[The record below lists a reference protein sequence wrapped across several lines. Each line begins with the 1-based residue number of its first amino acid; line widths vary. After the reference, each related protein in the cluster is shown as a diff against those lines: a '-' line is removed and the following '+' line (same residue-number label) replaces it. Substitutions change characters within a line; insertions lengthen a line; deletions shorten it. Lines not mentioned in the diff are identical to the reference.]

1 MNDTKPNYKVVNS
14 PPWILRAAHFLQKKG
29 IRGGHH
35 LEATARSMGLL
46 NVLVRIELSRD
57 IRIDV
62 PAYNDS
68 YNLSDIRHYE
78 YKLINLISSR
88 ISRTDEPF
96 LLLDCGAD
104 IGLFSALLVSA
115 CDCIQEVI
123 AFEPNARSYS
133 RLTTNLELLPIKA
146 EAKNMAVADFH
157 GTGELRFPDHDSHN
171 HAAFIIPSEQGDI
184 QVIKID
190 ELDLPDSHRILCKI
204 DVEGGELAVVKGA
217 LKTLSASSEFAVIFE
232 AHPEQVKRVGID
244 PLEVVSLLG
253 SIRACKTVVAEAP
266 EREIDF
272 SRPFF
277 QQFPER
283 VHNICVFSE

>member
-1 MNDTKPNYKVVNS
+1 MNNTKPDYKIVDS
-14 PPWILRAAHFLQKKG
+14 PPWVLRVAHFLQKKG

-35 LEATARSMGLL
+35 LEAAARSRGLL
-46 NVLVRIELSRD
+46 DVLVRVKLNRD
-57 IRIDV
+57 VRIDV

-115 CDCIQEVI
+115 CEGVQEVI
-123 AFEPNARSYS
+123 AFEPNVRSYGH
-133 RLTTNLELLPIKA
+133 LTSNLELLPIKA

-171 HAAFIIPSEQGDI
+171 HAAFIVPSEQGDI

-190 ELDLPDSHRILCKI
+190 ELGLPDSHRILCKI

-217 LKTLSASSEFAVIFE
+217 LKTLSSSSEFAVIFE

-253 SIRACKTVVAEAP
+253 SIRSCKAVVAEAP
-266 EREIDF
+266 DREIDF
-272 SRPFF
+272 SCSFF
-277 QQFPER
+277 QQFPDR